1 MDNTS
6 RKRSVGKFEG
16 IFLLFSFRKSL
27 MELTPVL
34 VSMFVYIAFAS
45 AEKSRALLGMVR
57 ALRSVIISKEF
68 FV

>member
-6 RKRSVGKFEG
+6 KKRSVGKFEG
-16 IFLLFSFRKSL
+16 IFLLLSFMKSR
-27 MELTPVL
+27 MELIPVL

-45 AEKSRALLGMVR
+45 AEKSRALFGMASV
-57 ALRSVIISKEF
+57 LRSVMISKEF